1 MLAMSR
7 GRAVFLS
14 AMACSQEAPSMPPL
28 LCFIWST
35 VHTVLCGES
44 GVNEG
49 SSVDPVFDGDQL
61 MNGRWLKR
69 RNTLEFCGGL
79 WARHYRRLKA

>member
-1 MLAMSR
+1 
-7 GRAVFLS
+7 
-14 AMACSQEAPSMPPL
+14 MPPL

-69 RNTLEFCGGL
+69 RNTLGFFLGIRGTGDQPI
-79 WARHYRRLKA
+79 

>member
-14 AMACSQEAPSMPPL
+14 AMACSQEAPIMPPL

-69 RNTLEFCGGL
+69 RNTLGFLGDFG
-79 WARHYRRLKA
+79 HGITRR

>member
-69 RNTLEFCGGL
+69 RKTLGFCVEL
-79 WARHYRRLKA
+79 C